1 MSLLELVINFKWS
14 EAPLN
19 SFNVVVA
26 SSVTYVSLVLIY
38 SNVPLAKKLFHLEN
52 TKPLV
57 AWHNIILCVG
67 SLIMC
72 VGAIY
77 EVVKRSVQEQSME
90 WIVCERP
97 DTEANGML
105 WFWSYLFYISKYYEL
120 LDTFLQFLSG
130 KTPPNFFLH
139 VYHHSLVILMSWAWI
154 NSQAAPQFCGVIM
167 NTAVHVVMYY
177 YFYLKSQ
184 GITPKWKNYV
194 TTFQIIQFVLSIVV
208 VAITIGY
215 AIQRRANTPEYPQC
229 KGIEI
234 VLGSLVFNATLLNGF
249 VGVLRNNSGS
259 KSGTT
264 AKKVK

>member
-1 MSLLELVINFKWS
+1 MSTMMNVITNFNWK

-19 SFNVVVA
+19 SFNIVLVC
-26 SSVTYVSLVLIY
+26 SVTYVSLVLIY
-38 SNVPLAKKLFHLEN
+38 ANVPLAKKLFYLGN

-57 AWHNIILCVG
+57 AWHNVILCLG

-72 VGAIY
+72 VGSIY
-77 EVVKRSVQEQSME
+77 EVVKRSQQEQSIE
-90 WIVCERP
+90 WIFCERP
-97 DTEANGML
+97 DTEATGML
-105 WFWSYLFYISKYYEL
+105 WFWSYAFYLSKFYEL

-154 NSQAAPQFCGVIM
+154 NSQAAPQFCGIIM

-194 TTFQIIQFVLSIVV
+194 TSFQIIQFVISIIVV
-208 VAITIGY
+208 GITIGY
-215 AIQRRANTPEYPQC
+215 SLNRLANTPEYPQC
-229 KGIEI
+229 KGMEVIY
-234 VLGSLVFNATLLNGF
+234 GSLIFNASLLNGF

-259 KSGTT
+259 SNKIKKS
-264 AKKVK
+264 K